1 MKLVLDTNIF
11 VSAFYWGGNPQKII
25 DRIVDGMDE
34 LYISNEI
41 LDEIAATMAR
51 PKFKTRPEII
61 DRYIRSM
68 EKIGKK
74 VFITGKIR
82 GICRDKDDDDKI
94 ECGIQSGADYLITGD
109 DDLLVLKNYRQI
121 KFITAQEYLKMLND
135 TNFT

>member
-25 DRIVDGMDE
+25 DRIVEGTDE

-41 LDEIAATMAR
+41 LDEVAATMAR

-61 DRYIRSM
+61 ERYVRTI

-74 VFITGKIR
+74 VFITGKTK

-94 ECGIQSGADYLITGD
+94 ECGILSGADYLITGD
-109 DDLLVLKNYRQI
+109 NDILVLGDYQQI
-121 KFITAQEYLKMLND
+121 KFITAEKYLKLLS
-135 TNFT
+135 

>member
-25 DRIVDGMDE
+25 DRIVEGTDE

-41 LDEIAATMAR
+41 LDEVAATMAR

-61 DRYIRSM
+61 ERYVRTI

-74 VFITGKIR
+74 VFITGKLK
-82 GICRDKDDDDKI
+82 GICRDEDDDDKI
-94 ECGIQSGADYLITGD
+94 ECGILSGADYLITGD
-109 DDLLVLKNYRQI
+109 RDLLVLGEYPPI
-121 KFITAQEYLKMLND
+121 KIIPAERYLQLLS
-135 TNFT
+135 

>member
-25 DRIVDGMDE
+25 DRIVEGADE

-41 LDEIAATMAR
+41 LVEIAATMAR
-51 PKFKTRPEII
+51 PKFKTGPEII
-61 DRYIRSM
+61 ERYLRTI

-82 GICRDKDDDDKI
+82 GICRDEDDDDKI
-94 ECGIQSGADYLITGD
+94 ECGILAGADYLITGD
-109 DDLLVLKNYRQI
+109 HDLLVLDHYQQI
-121 KFITAQEYLKMLND
+121 KFTTAEKYLKL
-135 TNFT
+135 FP

>member
-25 DRIVDGMDE
+25 DRIVEGADE

-41 LDEIAATMAR
+41 LDEVAATMAR

-61 DRYIRSM
+61 ERYLRTI

-74 VFITGKIR
+74 VFIAGKVK
-82 GICRDKDDDDKI
+82 GICRDEDDDDKI
-94 ECGIQSGADYLITGD
+94 ECAILSGADYLITGD
-109 DDLLVLKNYRQI
+109 NDLLVLGNYRQTE
-121 KFITAQEYLKMLND
+121 FITAEKYLKL
-135 TNFT
+135 FP